1 MRDGAL
7 SAKPHRAQARSYV
20 AFAWRVTCCDRLR
33 VIAATTSVL
42 SRAFCSIV
50 ECGGACR
57 PGVMILGRPC
67 GTRDQAAF
75 VGARLRAM
83 GRCG

>member
-1 MRDGAL
+1 MVRYELRSFAR
-7 SAKPHRAQARSYV
+7 HRRYNICPEP
-20 AFAWRVTCCDRLR
+20 RVLPN
-33 VIAATTSVL
+33 
-42 SRAFCSIV
+42 V

-83 GRCG
+83 GRYRGSLIARKRAPTRHRSSGR